1 MNLFRAAPA
10 VSLAVA
16 LASSALAQTNPGTS
30 PLSGSKGGTGNA
42 FMQFSGPASSIKTYT
57 LPNASDTVAMLG
69 AIQTFTAAKTFASSK
84 FLLGGSSSGTTT
96 LNAAATASGTLTLPA
111 ATDTLVGKA
120 TTDTLTNKT
129 FDTAGTGNSLLING
143 VAATANN
150 GTGAIARSTSPVFVT
165 PTIGAASA
173 TTVNGITI
181 TPSTGTLT
189 LNTNTLGVAGSGIAL
204 TVGGPAGTMTFQGT
218 DTYVG
223 RATTD
228 TLTNKTLTTPVISSI
243 TNTGTLTLPTSTDT
257 LVGRATTDT
266 LTNKTISGPNLINP
280 AVTGVATFVG
290 SSSGTTSVQASAVAG
305 TTALTLPA
313 ATDTLVGKATTD
325 TLTNKTLTTP
335 VISSITNTGTL
346 TLPTST
352 DTLVGRATTDTLTN
366 KTLTNAVVG
375 TQSAGDNSTKAAS
388 TAYADAIAALK
399 VSTTRNVSTGC
410 GLAGGG
416 DLSADRTL
424 RLSLTIN
431 SQTGTTY
438 TVVDGDCGKL
448 IRLNNASSVA
458 VTLPQANGSTF
469 ISGWTADFQNI
480 GAGAV
485 TITPTTSTVNGG
497 ANLVL
502 TTNQGAHCD
511 SDGTNYTCVLG
522 VGNAGG
528 SGVTS
533 IVAGTGLS
541 GGTITSSGTIALTD
555 EYRQN
560 LLLDRIYQAKAFVGY
575 RRFVNAFADGY
586 KSATDDGINSG
597 SSSNYTTASGS
608 GNVTN
613 TTTSTRLS
621 GGTPTATL
629 GGTAANI
636 NDNNTGTSIT
646 VSPGNLSG
654 TAAPTSR
661 TLAYIDYGS
670 NQTITKI
677 EAVGLSI
684 SFGPSSAAGGFFY
697 STDGTSWTQLGASPT
712 VTTSAATYS
721 ATGSVTARYV
731 GWIVPQNNFGAATY
745 TLQDLNGYINQPNNM
760 TVVTTAQTADA
771 SVSNGRVLLE
781 FDNTATPTLNT
792 DLTAEVTCNGGTN
805 WASATLSSV
814 STNGQ
819 AGHKIAETADTPC
832 TSGTSFAA
840 RIKTANNKLVAVYGT
855 SLTVH

>member
-223 RATTD
+223 R
-228 TLTNKTLTTPVISSI
+228 
-243 TNTGTLTLPTSTDT
+243 
-257 LVGRATTDT
+257 
-266 LTNKTISGPNLINP
+266 
-280 AVTGVATFVG
+280 
-290 SSSGTTSVQASAVAG
+290 
-305 TTALTLPA
+305 
-313 ATDTLVGKATTD
+313 ATTD

>member
-1 MNLFRAAPA
+1 
-10 VSLAVA
+10 
-16 LASSALAQTNPGTS
+16 
-30 PLSGSKGGTGNA
+30 
-42 FMQFSGPASSIKTYT
+42 
-57 LPNASDTVAMLG
+57 
-69 AIQTFTAAKTFASSK
+69 
-84 FLLGGSSSGTTT
+84 
-96 LNAAATASGTLTLPA
+96 
-111 ATDTLVGKA
+111 
-120 TTDTLTNKT
+120 
-129 FDTAGTGNSLLING
+129 
-143 VAATANN
+143 
-150 GTGAIARSTSPVFVT
+150 
-165 PTIGAASA
+165 
-173 TTVNGITI
+173 
-181 TPSTGTLT
+181 LT

-223 RATTD
+223 R
-228 TLTNKTLTTPVISSI
+228 
-243 TNTGTLTLPTSTDT
+243 
-257 LVGRATTDT
+257 
-266 LTNKTISGPNLINP
+266 
-280 AVTGVATFVG
+280 
-290 SSSGTTSVQASAVAG
+290 
-305 TTALTLPA
+305 
-313 ATDTLVGKATTD
+313 ATTD